1 MNILVITPY
10 LPYPPDSGGRAA
22 QFSMLCAFPKHYR
35 IRLVYRAQTKE
46 DIQSAKALES
56 LLENLTVILCYES
69 QESIKKIEPSLMKG
83 LVQRILHFPSR
94 VSWKL
99 LLQYETWI
107 TKDALKSRS
116 FEIEKVNQPEQV
128 CLPFPVYGE
137 VSGPVLKAIQSNLEW
152 ADLVQ
157 ADFVDLITLSC
168 LSLNKKPKLYV
179 AYQVHT
185 SYVNTFFR
193 SRGPTP
199 QNNVLVEYYSQITRL
214 IERTFLQNFDGIIV
228 FSQEDRD
235 ELNKIGVERPI
246 LVSPYTFPLDINPV
260 DPNSLSNEDWKGE
273 LVFIGSGD
281 HGPNE
286 DGLQWFLEKVY
297 PKLHEYRLNGGSPPL
312 TVVGKWSTEQQ
323 LNFQEDQVR
332 FIGFVDNLS
341 EVIQGKICIC
351 PIRIGA
357 GLRTKLLAA
366 AICSSPIVTT
376 TLGCQGIG
384 MEHDVNCLI
393 ADNSSEFA
401 AQLVRLLNNIA
412 TMAPMH
418 ASNANQ
424 LVKTNFSQEA
434 VSKDRISFYES
445 LVNEKTYP

>member
-1 MNILVITPY
+1 
-10 LPYPPDSGGRAA
+10 
-22 QFSMLCAFPKHYR
+22 MLRAFPKNYR
-35 IRLVYRAQTKE
+35 IRLIYRAQTKE
-46 DIQSAKALES
+46 DIESAKVLES
-56 LLENLTVILCYES
+56 LLDNLSVILCYES
-69 QESIKKIEPSLMKG
+69 QESIKKIVPSSKKG
-83 LVQRILHFPSR
+83 LAQRILHFPSR

-99 LLQYETWI
+99 LLQYDNWI
-107 TKDALKSRS
+107 NNDALKSRS
-116 FEIEKVNQPEQV
+116 SQIDKVIHPEHIR
-128 CLPFPVYGE
+128 LPISAYGE

-168 LSLNKKPKLYV
+168 LSLNNKPKVYV

-193 SRGPTP
+193 SRVPTP
-199 QNNVLVEYYSQITRL
+199 QNNVLVEYHSQTTRL
-214 IERTFLQNFDGIIV
+214 IERIFLQNFDGIIV
-228 FSQEDRD
+228 FSQEDRH
-235 ELNKIGVERPI
+235 ELEKIGVDRPV

-260 DPNSLSNEDWKGE
+260 DPSSLSYEDWKGE

-297 PKLHEYRLNGGSPPL
+297 PKLHEYRLNGGRPPL
-312 TVVGKWSTEQQ
+312 MVVGKWSLEQQ

-332 FIGFVDNLS
+332 FVGFVDNLS
-341 EVIQGKICIC
+341 EAIQGKICIC

-357 GLRTKLLAA
+357 GLRTKLLSA

-384 MEHDVNCLI
+384 MEHDVHCLI
-393 ADNSSEFA
+393 ADDSSEFA
-401 AQLVRLLNNIA
+401 AQLVRLLSNIA
-412 TMAPMH
+412 TMAPML

-424 LVKTNFSQEA
+424 LVKTNFSQET
-434 VSKDRISFYES
+434 VSKDRLSFYES
-445 LVNEKTYP
+445 LVNVNTCP

>member
-1 MNILVITPY
+1 MNILIVTPY

-22 QFSMLCAFPKHYR
+22 QLSMLGAYPKNYN
-35 IRLVYRAQTKE
+35 IRLIYRVQAKK
-46 DIQSAKALES
+46 DIESAKILERS
-56 LLENLTVILCYES
+56 LGNLTVILCDEK
-69 QESIKKIEPSLMKG
+69 QESIGRIEPSPKP
-83 LVQRILHFPSR
+83 ILARRLLRLPAR
-94 VSWKL
+94 VTWKL
-99 LLQYETWI
+99 LMQYESLI
-107 TKDALKSRS
+107 NRHEAQSRS
-116 FEIEKVNQPEQV
+116 VEIDKAVKLEQV
-128 CLPFPVYGE
+128 RLPFAAYHEISP
-137 VSGPVLKAIQSNLEW
+137 PVLKAIQDNLEW

-168 LSLNKKPKLYV
+168 LSLNTKPKVFV

-185 SYVNTFFR
+185 SYVDTFFR
-193 SRGPTP
+193 SKAPK
-199 QNNVLVEYYSQITRL
+199 VEDSVVAEYHSRLTRQ
-214 IERTFLQNFDGIIV
+214 IERTFLQNYDGIIV

-235 ELNKIGVERPI
+235 ELKRIGVDRPV

-260 DPNSLSNEDWKGE
+260 DPNSISNEGWREE

-286 DGLQWFLEKVY
+286 EGLEWFLEKVY
-297 PKLHEYRLNGGSPPL
+297 PKLHESRPNGGRPPL
-312 TVVGKWSTEQQ
+312 IVIGKWSSKQQ
-323 LNFQEDQVR
+323 GRFNEDQVR
-332 FIGFVDNLS
+332 FVGFVDNLS
-341 EVIQGKICIC
+341 EAIQGRICIC

-384 MEHDVNCLI
+384 MEHDVHCLI
-393 ADNSSEFA
+393 ADSASEFA
-401 AQLVRLLNNIA
+401 AQLIRLLNNISS
-412 TMAPMH
+412 MAPML

-424 LVKTNFSQEA
+424 LVKSHFSQEV

-445 LVNEKTYP
+445 LVNGKT